1 MTLEEI
7 KEKVN
12 VSLAEEFE
20 IEESLLT
27 PDANIKTTL
36 KLDSLS
42 IIDLIAII
50 EDTFSIKTEV
60 AEIKQIATLGDLYGY
75 IQSKL

>member
-7 KEKVN
+7 KDKVN
-12 VSLAEEFE
+12 ASLAEEFE
-20 IEESLLT
+20 IEDSLLT

-42 IIDLIAII
+42 IIDLIAIV
-50 EDTFSIKTEV
+50 EDTFSIKTDV
-60 AEIKQIATLGDLYGY
+60 AEIKQVATLGDLYNY
-75 IQSKL
+75 IQSKM

>member
-7 KEKVN
+7 KDKVN
-12 VSLAEEFE
+12 TSLAEEFE
-20 IEESLLT
+20 IEDSLLT

-42 IIDLIAII
+42 IIDLIAIV
-50 EDTFSIKTEV
+50 EDTFSIKTDV
-60 AEIKQIATLGDLYGY
+60 AEIKKVATLGDLYSY
-75 IQSKL
+75 IQSKM

>member
-7 KEKVN
+7 KDKVN
-12 VSLAEEFE
+12 TSLAEEFE
-20 IEESLLT
+20 IEDSLLT

-42 IIDLIAII
+42 IIDLIAIV
-50 EDTFSIKTEV
+50 EDTFSIKTDV
-60 AEIKQIATLGDLYGY
+60 AEIKKVATLGDLYNY
-75 IQSKL
+75 IQSKM

>member
-1 MTLEEI
+1 MTIEEI
-7 KEKVN
+7 SEKVN
-12 VSLAEEFE
+12 TSLAEEFE
-20 IEESLLT
+20 IEQSLLT

-42 IIDLIAII
+42 IIDLVAIV
-50 EDTFSIKTEV
+50 EDTFSIKTD
-60 AEIKQIATLGDLYGY
+60 AQEIKKIATLGDLYSY